1 MSETRELC
9 FEFKYLCFVLLFANR
24 NADIKTK
31 IEKNL
36 TSTLTICIYSKWNF
50 LILLINYYKYLYH
63 NTDNSDDIK

>member
-9 FEFKYLCFVLLFANR
+9 FEFKYLCFVLLFANT

-36 TSTLTICIYSKWNF
+36 TSTLTIYNKWNF

-63 NTDNSDDIK
+63 ITDNSDDIK